1 MDHKR
6 TRRGTKF
13 LVKWVGYPDATWEPE
28 EFLKNEIGE
37 DLELLKE
44 YIRKQSAVVCSA
56 SGSVLSCSLKFGCK
70 LFIVLEMKFID
81 FL

>member
-1 MDHKR
+1 MDKILDHKR

-37 DLELLKE
+37 DLEPRKE
-44 YIRKQSAVVCSA
+44 YKEAV
-56 SGSVLSCSLKFGCK
+56 GSCV
-70 LFIVLEMKFID
+70 
-81 FL
+81 